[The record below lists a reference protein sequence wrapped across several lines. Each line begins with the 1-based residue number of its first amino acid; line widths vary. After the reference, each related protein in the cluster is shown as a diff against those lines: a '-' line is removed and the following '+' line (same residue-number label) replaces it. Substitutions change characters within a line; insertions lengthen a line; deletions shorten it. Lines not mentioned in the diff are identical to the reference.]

1 MYDYMNR
8 ARPLSEITTLVSLIF
23 LIILWE
29 LSPGLNRNGGQR
41 KTVCTDKLSAK
52 MREQYSYTGG
62 VLSEHFFHSDF

>member
-8 ARPLSEITTLVSLIF
+8 ARPLSGITTLVSLIF

-41 KTVCTDKLSAK
+41 KSVCVDSSLKNAGAVFIY
-52 MREQYSYTGG
+52 RERA
-62 VLSEHFFHSDF
+62 L